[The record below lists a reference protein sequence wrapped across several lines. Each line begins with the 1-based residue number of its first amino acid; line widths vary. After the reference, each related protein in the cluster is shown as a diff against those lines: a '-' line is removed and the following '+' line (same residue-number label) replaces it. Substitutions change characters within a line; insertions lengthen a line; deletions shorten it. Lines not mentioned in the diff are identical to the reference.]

1 MLISGKE
8 KLERMRDGRVV
19 FIGAEAPWDAFRAR
33 VDGLLERV
41 QTPDSRPPF
50 SESRA
55 APR

>member
-19 FIGAEAPWDAFRAR
+19 YIGAEAPWDAFHAR

-41 QTPDSRPPF
+41 QPPDFRPQV
-50 SESRA
+50 SE
-55 APR
+55 